1 MLYFFSVLCRKYA
14 GNSFLNV
21 NHKYKTW
28 NMITPSLKTLFFLVF
43 HHKAFETVVSSTE
56 EGSIDIGMI
65 IGCVI
70 AGVVFLAILIILVLC
85 LRKKTRKR
93 IFKCCCNKWKRK
105 KQQKGKVFKTES
117 ANEIHH
123 HLCTVMYVH
132 I

>member
-1 MLYFFSVLCRKYA
+1 MKYDNPFPENLIFSCFSSQSIRD
-14 GNSFLNV
+14 S
-21 NHKYKTW
+21 
-28 NMITPSLKTLFFLVF
+28 
-43 HHKAFETVVSSTE
+43 VSSTE

-85 LRKKTRKR
+85 LRKKTRKK

-117 ANEIHH
+117 ANEIPIIIYA
-123 HLCTVMYVH
+123 L
-132 I
+132 